1 MFRRSI
7 AIVCLLLAAP
17 IGVLAADCPTTLPRT
32 GELIGRGLLD
42 AATPDA
48 ERERLGKLLLCSA
61 VAGNAV
67 SQEIAG
73 SLYRWGPRHPAHV
86 FAEDHDRARDLLTAA
101 AGHGRTSAMLKL
113 AELELADGHAHE
125 ALVWT
130 QVEGVFYRRLT
141 NREDDGDSLVGA
153 GYYTMLLK
161 RAMDAVSSYDV
172 NALQTEVDARVA
184 ALDRQIAAQPA
195 STKNASRL
203 GTPKIPPQQHV
214 RNASPTELNQGAYA
228 QYFVEIGPDG
238 RARRSW
244 MIDAYPDPG
253 SGLRIGRVVPQ
264 IRWSEAPAGDQDMRY
279 ALVPVSMGSLRKTVH
294 LQ

>member
-7 AIVCLLLAAP
+7 AMVCLLFASSS
-17 IGVLAADCPTTLPRT
+17 GVFAADCPTTLPPT

-48 ERERLGKLLLCSA
+48 ERESLGKLLLCSA
-61 VAGNAV
+61 LTGNAN
-67 SQEIAG
+67 SQEVAG

-113 AELELADGHAHE
+113 AELELADGHPHE

-130 QVEGVFYRRLT
+130 QVEGVFYRRLKS
-141 NREDDGDSLVGA
+141 DDEGGDSLSGA

-161 RAMDAVSSYDV
+161 RTIDAVGAYDP
-172 NALQTEVDARVA
+172 NALQAEVDARVA
-184 ALDRQIAAQPA
+184 ALDVQIASQHASPKHA
-195 STKNASRL
+195 STL
-203 GTPKIPPQQHV
+203 GTPSLPPQQRV

-244 MIDAYPDPG
+244 LVDAYPDPG
-253 SGLRIGRVVPQ
+253 SGVRLGRMVPQ
-264 IRWSEAPAGDQDMRY
+264 IRWSEAPASDQHMRY